1 MLKTALAILAIFCAI
16 PPAKPRRNLVEPLSN
31 GLQLSMT
38 REEIL
43 AKFGTPTEPTWEP
56 HTFGY
61 QTFLV
66 EVGGVDQTIWRLVLK
81 EGVAL
86 SSGIR
91 VGSTRNEVVR
101 VFGKQ
106 ERLTYLQYRLFF
118 GFSGD
123 RLMRIEIEPSS
134 GEFTP
139 SPKPLKHNSAS
150 TGREGTADLV
160 GSWHGS
166 NVKVEI
172 TLRADGTYAW
182 KGEGGGQYSVDGD
195 RITFTGPL
203 SRWNRGRGRRVGRNL
218 EFHWKEADGT
228 IRYIALSNDVEGQDH
243 SD

>member
-1 MLKTALAILAIFCAI
+1 
-16 PPAKPRRNLVEPLSN
+16 
-31 GLQLSMT
+31 MT

-43 AKFGTPTEPTWEP
+43 AKFGTPTEPTWES

-81 EGVAL
+81 AGVAL
-86 SSGIR
+86 SSGIQ
-91 VGSTRNEVVR
+91 VGSMRKDVVR

-106 ERLTYLQYRLFF
+106 ERLIHLQYRLFF

-134 GEFTP
+134 GEFIP
-139 SPKPLKHNSAS
+139 RPKAMKHNSAS
-150 TGREGTADLV
+150 TGREGTADLM

-166 NVKVEI
+166 NMNVEI
-172 TLRADGTYAW
+172 TLRADGTYVW
-182 KGEGGGQYSVDGD
+182 KGEDSGQYRVDGD

-203 SRWNRGRGRRVGRNL
+203 TRWNRGRGRRVARNI

-228 IRYIALSNDVEGQDH
+228 IRYIALSKEVEAPGH

>member
-1 MLKTALAILAIFCAI
+1 MLTTSLAILAIFCAT
-16 PPAKPRRNLVEPLSN
+16 PPAKPGRNLVEPLSN
-31 GLQLSMT
+31 GLRLSMT

-43 AKFGTPTEPTWEP
+43 AKFGTPTEPTWDP

-61 QTFLV
+61 PTFSV
-66 EVGGVDQTIWRLVLK
+66 EIGGVDQTIWRLVLK
-81 EGVAL
+81 QGVAL
-86 SSGIR
+86 SSGIQ
-91 VGSTRNEVVR
+91 VGSMRNEVVR
-101 VFGKQ
+101 AFGKQ
-106 ERLTYLQYRLFF
+106 ERLIHLQYRLFF

-139 SPKPLKHNSAS
+139 SPKALKHDSAS

-166 NVKVEI
+166 NVNVEI
-172 TLRADGTYAW
+172 TLRADGTYVW
-182 KGEGGGQYSVDGD
+182 KGEGGGQYRVDGD

-203 SRWNRGRGRRVGRNL
+203 NRWNRGRGRRAGRNI

-228 IRYIALSNDVEGQDH
+228 TRYIALSNDVEGKDH